1 MGDDRRPRKPS
12 GLGRRGGKFWGDIA
26 ENYDLSGSELEI
38 LTETCRILDRLEL
51 LNGDIADRGVTVAG
65 SQGQEV
71 LNPSLQEARQQEV
84 ILHRLLVALA
94 IPDVETGE
102 TIRGARSQA
111 AQAANDTRWGKRL
124 EAV

>member
-1 MGDDRRPRKPS
+1 MSGERGPRKPS
-12 GLGRRGGKFWGDIA
+12 GLKKRGAKFWGDIA
-26 ENYDLSGSELEI
+26 GNYDLSGSELEI

-51 LNGDIADRGVTVAG
+51 LNADIEERGATVAG

-94 IPDVETGE
+94 IPDEETGE